1 MKKLSVT
8 LLILFVF
15 LTFVSCGPKAITE
28 NEIHIAY
35 QKAFEFYITLDADS
49 LPLDPDA
56 ERVEDYY
63 WKVKHD
69 TIKTYDDLRNYLYD
83 IFSKELAD
91 QIMTSLGERYKDIN
105 GELYVMAGA
114 RGTDI
119 FKGAETYE
127 IIKQNSKKYTYR
139 VTVEVFGDDLET
151 VVDHEVHDMTYEYI
165 GEKWVWTKFNLFV

>member
-1 MKKLSVT
+1 MRKLCLILAILSM
-8 LLILFVF
+8 LLIVS
-15 LTFVSCGPKAITE
+15 SCGVTE
-28 NEIHIAY
+28 PADSEIHIAY